1 MMKSKAQ
8 ALFCA
13 VEISIYEIWQES
25 PWEQKL
31 YSYIK
36 NWILRQ
42 LLGEA
47 VLRSHLTTSVRT
59 LLWQRSWVLLQI
71 NKLNFISNLLKIW
84 EEWRWIHLGLL
95 GPMELTFVRHRLR
108 VENIMQIY
116 RMNYFKYWMKVFYL
130 LTSI

>member
-1 MMKSKAQ
+1 MKSKAQ

-84 EEWRWIHLGLL
+84 EEWRWIHLDLL

-130 LTSI
+130 LTGI

>member
-1 MMKSKAQ
+1 MKSKAQ

-42 LLGEA
+42 SLGEA

-84 EEWRWIHLGLL
+84 EEWRWIHLDLL

-130 LTSI
+130 LTGI

>member
-1 MMKSKAQ
+1 MKSKAQ

-84 EEWRWIHLGLL
+84 EEWRWIHLDLL

>member
-1 MMKSKAQ
+1 MKSKAQ

-42 LLGEA
+42 SLGEA

-84 EEWRWIHLGLL
+84 EEWRWIHLDLL

-108 VENIMQIY
+108 VENIMQIC